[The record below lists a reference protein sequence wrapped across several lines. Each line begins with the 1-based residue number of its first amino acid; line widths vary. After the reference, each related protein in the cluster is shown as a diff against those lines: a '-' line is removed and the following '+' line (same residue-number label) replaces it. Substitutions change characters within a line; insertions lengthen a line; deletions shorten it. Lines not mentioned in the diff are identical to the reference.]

1 MRTDWISG
9 FARFRLRGFHFM
21 ESDGTDTFGMTEQA
35 PLTTNANVGRR
46 AVAAAAHIPH
56 TMEGLL
62 A

>member
-1 MRTDWISG
+1 
-9 FARFRLRGFHFM
+9 M